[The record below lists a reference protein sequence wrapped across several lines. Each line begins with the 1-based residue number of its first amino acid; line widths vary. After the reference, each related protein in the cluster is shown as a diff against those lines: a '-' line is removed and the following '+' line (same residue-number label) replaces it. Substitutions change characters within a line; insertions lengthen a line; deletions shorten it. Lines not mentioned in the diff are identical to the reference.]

1 MTELSSEE
9 TSQAFLDA
17 MEEVHTRFILNLPS
31 EELESSNRLFFQ
43 IEQAWWFYE
52 DIICDEMQDGDT
64 IESSVG
70 PASYAAA
77 LSKKSLPR
85 FKKLLPFAR
94 KFIELSPMLSPLM
107 GQFDAL
113 WKEFSV
119 YRRAISTYGTIL
131 LNKDCTKVLLCQDYA
146 GKSWTF
152 PAGKVNQGEGGI
164 DAGARETY
172 EETGFDPNC
181 NLGTTKTMKEVCPDL
196 PWNELRHEDK
206 LHYTEQDGSGKLR
219 TCFICH
225 GVPEEF
231 PFAPVARKEVIAVEW
246 HDITVSFDVQSRR
259 SWMWG
264 MGHALRYFL

>member
-1 MTELSSEE
+1 MTETSTDE

-17 MEEVHTRFILNLPS
+17 MEEVHTRFILNLPT

-52 DIICDEMQDGDT
+52 DIICDEMQEGDT
-64 IESSVG
+64 IESSFEPV
-70 PASYAAA
+70 SYAAA

-107 GQFDAL
+107 GQFDVL

-164 DAGARETY
+164 EAGARETY

-181 NLGTTKTMKEVCPDL
+181 NLGTTKTMKEVCTDL

-225 GVPEEF
+225 GVPEDF

-246 HDITVSFDVQSRR
+246 HDLTVS
-259 SWMWG
+259 
-264 MGHALRYFL
+264 